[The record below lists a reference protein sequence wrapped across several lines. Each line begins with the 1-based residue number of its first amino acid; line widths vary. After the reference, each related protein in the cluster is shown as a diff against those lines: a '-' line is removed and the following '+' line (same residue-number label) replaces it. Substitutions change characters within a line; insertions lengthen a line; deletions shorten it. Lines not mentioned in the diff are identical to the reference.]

1 MTLKEFVFV
10 HEQKMAE
17 LRQKVLGRAVTALS
31 LLGMPVDYAED
42 TIEEIRTIEGSVLEE
57 LQRQRPP
64 ERPPSETAS
73 VPDVVGER
81 VDVVNNND
89 DNDDNNNNNNNN
101 NNKNNN
107 GEDSDINTQDALT
120 DLLSVNV

>member
-1 MTLKEFVFV
+1 MTLKEFVYV

-31 LLGMPVDYAED
+31 LLGMPVDDVED

-89 DNDDNNNNNNNN
+89 DNNNNNNNNN

-120 DLLSVNV
+120 DLLSGNV